1 MAKGFTHDI
10 SLSPGSSGSK
20 QSFYWMTDLHLDAL
34 PEEKWKQFFRTLS
47 HEAFEALLIGGD
59 VVNGIN
65 SLKVLKEIEG
75 IIERPLYFVLG
86 NHDFYYGSIEK
97 IRKLAKAL
105 AMKKRNL
112 HYLTYTDPIPLSADV
127 ALVGHDGWSDARTG
141 NFLAST
147 IMLNDYLFIDE
158 LKKLKGRDLEGK
170 LQELGSDAASS
181 AEKVLLKALSQFKKV
196 LFLTH
201 SPPFRE
207 ACLYEGKVCD
217 DNWGPHFVATAVG
230 QMLLQVAKV
239 NPDKSILVL
248 SGHSHEKADVVIT
261 ENVRVLSGKADL
273 GSLCLQGVIRL

>member
-10 SLSPGSSGSK
+10 SLSPAGGGVARSL
-20 QSFYWMTDLHLDAL
+20 YWMTDLHLDAM
-34 PEEKWKQFFRTLS
+34 PEEKWKLFFRQLS
-47 HEAFEALLIGGD
+47 HEAFDGLLIGGD
-59 VVNGIN
+59 IVNGIN

-105 AMKKRNL
+105 AMKTINL
-112 HYLTYTDPIPLSADV
+112 HYLTYSDPIPLSADV

-141 NFLAST
+141 NFLASS
-147 IMLNDYLFIDE
+147 IMLNDYLFIEE
-158 LKKLKGRDLEGK
+158 LKKLKGKDLEGK
-170 LQELGSDAASS
+170 LQELGLESAFS
-181 AEKVLLKALSQFKKV
+181 AEIVLMKALKQFKTV

-217 DNWGPHFVATAVG
+217 DNWGPHFVSTAVG
-230 QMLLQVAKV
+230 QMLSKAARAY
-239 NPDKSILVL
+239 PDKSLLVL
-248 SGHSHEKADVVIT
+248 SGHSHETADVSIT
-261 ENVRVLSGKADL
+261 DNLRVLSGKTNL